1 MRSIVADE
9 GVEAAIVERLREQG
23 EDVWYVAEMAPS
35 ISDEEV
41 FALTNER
48 GALLLPADKDFGA
61 IVFQQGL
68 VTSGV
73 VLIRLH
79 GLDAD
84 QKAELV
90 AALFRVHADELV
102 HAFTVLTPDRVRIR
116 PQRHGH

>member
-9 GVEAAIVERLREQG
+9 GVEAAIVERLREEG
-23 EDVWYVAEMAPS
+23 RDVWYIAEMAPS
-35 ISDEEV
+35 ISDAEV

-48 GALLLPADKDFGA
+48 DALLLTADKDFGA

-73 VLIRLH
+73 ILTRLH
-79 GLDAD
+79 GVEAD

-90 AALFRVHADELV
+90 AALLREHGEELV
-102 HAFTVLTPDRVRIR
+102 HAFTVLTPDKVRIR
-116 PQRHGH
+116 PQR

>member
-41 FALTNER
+41 LALANER
-48 GALLLPADKDFGA
+48 GALLLTADKDFGA

-68 VTSGV
+68 ITSGV
-73 VLIRLH
+73 ILIRLH
-79 GLDAD
+79 GVEAER
-84 QKAELV
+84 KAELV
-90 AALFRVHADELV
+90 TALFQEHAEELAR
-102 HAFTVLTPDRVRIR
+102 AFTVLTPEKVRIR
-116 PQRHGH
+116 PHRHRH